1 MNVYVVHGPPLS
13 GKSTYVQE
21 HKGPNDLVFDFG
33 LIMSALSGLPVH
45 QHNENLIGYVLDI
58 RDLIINRLRH
68 EDKLDAAWIIVT
80 TIRPRLRQALSG
92 IDVKYIELSV
102 DEATARRRLRDDPD
116 GRDIAVW
123 DQVIDKH
130 FQTAE
135 VRKLYKS
142 AAWLRVREQ
151 VLERDNYECQE
162 CKRRGSFSKGN
173 VVHHIK
179 HLADRP
185 DLALEADNLMTV
197 CEECHNRL
205 HPEKFRTAKRE
216 RKEYITPERW

>member
-21 HKGPNDLVFDFG
+21 HKGPNDIVFDFD

-45 QHNENLIGYVLDI
+45 QHNDNLIGYVLDI

-102 DEATARRRLRDDPD
+102 DEATARRRLRNDPD

-130 FQTAE
+130 FQAAE
-135 VRKLYKS
+135 ARKLYKS

-151 VLERDNYECQE
+151 LTDEENTFVWLRYDHEKPHEEIWEALHMSRAQYFRFRKDTID
-162 CKRRGSFSKGN
+162 K
-173 VVHHIK
+173 IAK
-179 HLADRP
+179 HLG
-185 DLALEADNLMTV
+185 V
-197 CEECHNRL
+197 V
-205 HPEKFRTAKRE
+205 
-216 RKEYITPERW
+216 

>member
-21 HKGPNDLVFDFG
+21 HKGPNDLVFDFD

-102 DEATARRRLRDDPD
+102 DEATARRRLRNDPD
-116 GRDIAVW
+116 GRDVGVW

-130 FQTAE
+130 FRAAE

-151 VLERDNYECQE
+151 LTDDENMFVWLRYDKEKPHEE
-162 CKRRGSFSKGN
+162 
-173 VVHHIK
+173 IW
-179 HLADRP
+179 
-185 DLALEADNLMTV
+185 EAM
-197 CEECHNRL
+197 HMSRAQY
-205 HPEKFRTAKRE
+205 FRF
-216 RKEYITPERW
+216 RKDVIGKIARYVGLV

>member
-21 HKGPNDLVFDFG
+21 HKGPNDLVFDFD

-92 IDVKYIELSV
+92 IDVKYIDLSV
-102 DEATARRRLRDDPD
+102 DEATARRRLRNDPD
-116 GRDIAVW
+116 GRDVGVW

-130 FQTAE
+130 FACPAPA
-135 VRKLYKS
+135 V
-142 AAWLRVREQ
+142 
-151 VLERDNYECQE
+151 
-162 CKRRGSFSKGN
+162 GN
-173 VVHHIK
+173 ENF
-179 HLADRP
+179 LAG
-185 DLALEADNLMTV
+185 
-197 CEECHNRL
+197 
-205 HPEKFRTAKRE
+205 K
-216 RKEYITPERW
+216 TPPFY